1 MKPKHVITNKPLAE
15 TIVNSIP
22 APTGAFIKAKKIL
35 LEHRHLKQ
43 ADSHLQLLEIYIKY
57 DDIISIECNNKY
69 EKNTLLMITNDTTI
83 AYVTRSS
90 LHCFEAALPVTFQRI
105 SDGFIINVAKI
116 TARKLHHKVYV
127 NHTCFAISTLYF
139 DKLVLKM
146 NALLGSSIIP

>member
-1 MKPKHVITNKPLAE
+1 MKPKYVITNKPLAE
-15 TIVNSIP
+15 TIVNTTP

-35 LEHRHLKQ
+35 LEHRNIKQ
-43 ADSHLQLLEIYIKY
+43 ADNQLQLLEVYIKF

-69 EKNTLLMITNDTTI
+69 EKNTLLIITPDTTI

-90 LHCFEAALPVTFQRI
+90 LHCFEAALPITFQRI
-105 SDGFIINVAKI
+105 SDGFIINVSKI

-127 NHTCFAISTLYF
+127 QNTCFAVSALYF
-139 DKLVLKM
+139 DKLVFKM